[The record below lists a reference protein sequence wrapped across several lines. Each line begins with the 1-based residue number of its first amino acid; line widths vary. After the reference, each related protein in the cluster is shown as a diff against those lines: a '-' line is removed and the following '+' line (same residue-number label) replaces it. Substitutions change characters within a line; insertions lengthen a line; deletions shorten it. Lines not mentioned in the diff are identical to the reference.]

1 MIVEA
6 VRLLITLAL
15 TAVGFQL
22 GSNVDASSPE
32 TAPVLGAVLGAGIGY
47 VTGGAVGR
55 GFRKSLDV
63 MPERIAERSSGP
75 ELFAGAFGLI
85 VGLIVGVIVAV
96 PIIYFVPAA
105 VAWPVASLVVLVTA
119 SVGTRLFA
127 TRTDD
132 LLAVTGLRRR
142 GTLVSRSLDHP
153 ERAFLLDSSAA
164 IDGRILEM
172 SRAGLIPGRL
182 WVPEFVLDELQGLAD
197 AVDKTRRRRGRR
209 GLEVIEAMRGSDVSQ
224 VYILKETVP
233 EFEDVDAKL
242 LALAMRAEATLI
254 TTDHNLAKAAGAR
267 GISALNPNSL
277 AESLKPVVATG
288 DRLVVDI
295 TKAGSEPGQG
305 VGYLDDGTMV
315 VVEAGSELIGLT
327 QEVEIV
333 SVTRTAI
340 GRMLFGRPIA

>member
-1 MIVEA
+1 VIVEA

-15 TAVGFQL
+15 TAAGFQL
-22 GSNVDASSPE
+22 GTNVDISNSEAE
-32 TAPVLGAVLGAGIGY
+32 PVLGAVLGAGIGY
-47 VTGGAVGR
+47 VLGGVVGR
-55 GFRKSLDV
+55 GFRKSLDI

-75 ELFAGAFGLI
+75 ELFAGAFGLV
-85 VGLIVGVIVAV
+85 VGLIVGVIIGLPVIFFM
-96 PIIYFVPAA
+96 PTA
-105 VAWPVASLVVLVTA
+105 VAWPVASLIVLITGTL
-119 SVGTRLFA
+119 GTRLFA
-127 TRTDD
+127 SRTDD

-172 SRAGLIPGRL
+172 ARADLLPGRI
-182 WVPEFVLDELQGLAD
+182 WIPEFVLDEMQGLAD
-197 AVDKTRRRRGRR
+197 AVDRTRRRRGRR
-209 GLEVIEAMRGSDVSQ
+209 GLEVIEAMRGSEGSH
-224 VYILKETVP
+224 VYILEETVP

-267 GISALNPNSL
+267 GISVVNPHSL

-288 DRLVVDI
+288 DRMQVDI

-305 VGYLDDGTMV
+305 VGFLDDGTMV
-315 VVEAGSELIGLT
+315 VVEAGADLIGIET
-327 QEVEIV
+327 EVEIV
-333 SVTRTAI
+333 SVTRTSV

>member
-1 MIVEA
+1 VIVEA

-15 TAVGFQL
+15 TALGYQL
-22 GSNVDASSPE
+22 GSNVEVPNTD
-32 TAPVLGAVLGAGIGY
+32 TAPVFGAVLGAGIGY
-47 VTGGAVGR
+47 VLGGVLGR
-55 GFRKSLDV
+55 GFRKGLEV
-63 MPERIAERSSGP
+63 VPERVAERSSGP
-75 ELFAGAFGLI
+75 ELFAGAFGMV
-85 VGLIVGVIVAV
+85 VGLIVGVILAV
-96 PIIYFVPAA
+96 PIIFFMPPA
-105 VAWPVASLVVLVTA
+105 VAWPLASLVVLVTA
-119 SVGTRLFA
+119 SLGTRLFA
-127 TRTDD
+127 SRTDD

-172 SRAGLIPGRL
+172 ARAGLLPGRI

-209 GLEVIEAMRGSDVSQ
+209 GLEVIEAMRGSEVSQ
-224 VYILKETVP
+224 VYILEETVP

-267 GISALNPNSL
+267 GVSVLNPNSL

-288 DRLVVDI
+288 DRIHVDI
-295 TKAGSEPGQG
+295 TKSGSELGQG
-305 VGYLDDGTMV
+305 VAYLDDGTMI
-315 VVEAGSELIGLT
+315 VVEGGGDLIGT
-327 QEVEIV
+327 GIEVEII
-333 SVTRTAI
+333 SVTRTSI
-340 GRMLFGRPIA
+340 GRMLFGRPVA

>member
-15 TAVGFQL
+15 TAAGFQL
-22 GSNVDASSPE
+22 GSTVDVSNE

-47 VTGGAVGR
+47 VGGGVLGR
-55 GFRKSLDV
+55 GFRKTLDI
-63 MPERIAERSSGP
+63 MPERVAERSSGP
-75 ELFAGAFGLI
+75 ELFAGAFGLV
-85 VGLIVGVIVAV
+85 VGIIVGVIIAV
-96 PIIYFVPAA
+96 PIILFVPPA
-105 VAWPVASLVVLVTA
+105 VAWPVASLVVLITA

-127 TRTDD
+127 SRTDD
-132 LLAVTGLRRR
+132 LLAMTGLRRR

-172 SRAGLIPGRL
+172 SRAGLLPGRI
-182 WVPEFVLDELQGLAD
+182 WVPEFVLDEMQGLAD

-209 GLEVIEAMRGSDVSQ
+209 GLEIIEAMRGSEGSD
-224 VYILKETVP
+224 VYIMEETVP

-242 LALAMRAEATLI
+242 LALAMRAEATLL

-267 GISALNPNSL
+267 GVSVLNPHSL

-288 DRLVVDI
+288 DRIQVEI
-295 TKAGSEPGQG
+295 TKTGSEPGQG

-315 VVEAGSELIGLT
+315 IVEGGAELVGSEAEL
-327 QEVEIV
+327 EIV
-333 SVTRTAI
+333 SVTRTSV
-340 GRMLFGRPIA
+340 GRMLFGRNIA

>member
-1 MIVEA
+1 VIVEA

-15 TAVGFQL
+15 TALGFQL
-22 GSNVDASSPE
+22 GSGVTNSD
-32 TAPVLGAVLGAGIGY
+32 TAPVLGAVLGAGVGY
-47 VTGGAVGR
+47 VLGGVLGRSFRTG
-55 GFRKSLDV
+55 LDV
-63 MPERIAERSSGP
+63 MPARIAERSSGP
-75 ELFAGAFGLI
+75 ELFAGAFGMV
-85 VGLIVGVIVAV
+85 VGLIVGVIIGV
-96 PIIYFVPAA
+96 PIVMFMPPA
-105 VAWPVASLVVLVTA
+105 VAWPLASLVVLVSA

-127 TRTDD
+127 SRTDD

-172 SRAGLIPGRL
+172 ARIGLLPGRV
-182 WVPEFVLDELQGLAD
+182 WVPEFVLDEMQGLAD

-224 VYILKETVP
+224 VYILEETVP

-242 LALAMRAEATLI
+242 MALAMRAEATLI

-267 GISALNPNSL
+267 GISVVNPNSL
-277 AESLKPVVATG
+277 AESLKPGVAAG
-288 DRLVVDI
+288 DRLRVDV
-295 TKAGSEPGQG
+295 TKTGSEPGQG

-315 VVEAGSELIGLT
+315 VVEKGAGLIGSA
-327 QEVEIV
+327 VDIEIV
-333 SVTRTAI
+333 SVTRTSI
-340 GRMLFGRPIA
+340 GRMLFARPIA

>member
-15 TAVGFQL
+15 TALGFQL
-22 GSNVDASSPE
+22 GSAVPDAD
-32 TAPVLGAVLGAGIGY
+32 AAAVLGAVLGAGVGY
-47 VTGGAVGR
+47 VLGGVLGR
-55 GFRKSLDV
+55 GFRKGLDV
-63 MPERIAERSSGP
+63 MPERVAERSSGP
-75 ELFAGAFGLI
+75 ELFAGAFGMV
-85 VGLIVGVIVAV
+85 VGLIVGVTISV
-96 PIIYFVPAA
+96 PIILFMPPA
-105 VAWPVASLVVLVTA
+105 VGWPLASLVVLVSA

-127 TRTDD
+127 SRTDD

-172 SRAGLIPGRL
+172 ARIGLLPGRV
-182 WVPEFVLDELQGLAD
+182 WVPEFVLDEMQGLAD

-224 VYILKETVP
+224 VYILEETVP

-242 LALAMRAEATLI
+242 LALAMRADATLI

-267 GISALNPNSL
+267 GISVVNPNSL
-277 AESLKPVVATG
+277 AESLKPGVAAG
-288 DRLVVDI
+288 DRLRVDV
-295 TKAGSEPGQG
+295 TKTGSEPGQG

-315 VVEAGSELIGLT
+315 VVEQGADLIGT
-327 QEVEIV
+327 AVEVEIV

-340 GRMLFGRPIA
+340 GRMLFARPIA

>member
-15 TAVGFQL
+15 TALGFQL
-22 GSNVDASSPE
+22 GSAVPDADA
-32 TAPVLGAVLGAGIGY
+32 APVLGAVLGAGVGY
-47 VTGGAVGR
+47 VLGGVLGR
-55 GFRKSLDV
+55 GFRKGLDV
-63 MPERIAERSSGP
+63 MPERVAERSSGP
-75 ELFAGAFGLI
+75 ELFAGAFGMV
-85 VGLIVGVIVAV
+85 VGLIVGVTISLPIVLFMPPAV
-96 PIIYFVPAA
+96 G
-105 VAWPVASLVVLVTA
+105 WPLASLVVLVSA

-127 TRTDD
+127 SRTDD

-172 SRAGLIPGRL
+172 ARIGLLPGRV
-182 WVPEFVLDELQGLAD
+182 WVPEFVLDEMQGLAD

-224 VYILKETVP
+224 VYILEETVP

-242 LALAMRAEATLI
+242 LALAMRADATLI

-267 GISALNPNSL
+267 GIS
-277 AESLKPVVATG
+277 
-288 DRLVVDI
+288 
-295 TKAGSEPGQG
+295 
-305 VGYLDDGTMV
+305 
-315 VVEAGSELIGLT
+315 VVESQLAGRIAQTGRCRRRSAAGGRHQDRFRTRSGCGL
-327 QEVEIV
+327 
-333 SVTRTAI
+333 SRRRHHDRCGAR
-340 GRMLFGRPIA
+340 GRSDRDRR